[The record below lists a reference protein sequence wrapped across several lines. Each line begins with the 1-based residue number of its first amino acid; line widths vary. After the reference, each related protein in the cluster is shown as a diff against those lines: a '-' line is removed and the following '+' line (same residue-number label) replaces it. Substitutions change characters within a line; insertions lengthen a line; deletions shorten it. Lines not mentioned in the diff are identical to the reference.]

1 MTDKQWKK
9 IRRLFWM
16 GPETRVVTVED
27 IAYAGLDEERA
38 IARQKG
44 LEQGL
49 EQGREQG
56 REEGLA
62 RAREDALAAQR
73 AMLKELWSAKFGKV
87 PRTVST
93 KLAKADA
100 RTLMRWGKRL
110 VTAKA
115 ARDVFA

>member
-1 MTDKQWKK
+1 MSVQHAFVAHLIPDFEFALDDLALRTTDEQ
-9 IRRLFWM
+9 LFWM

-27 IAYAGLDEERA
+27 IAYAGLD
-38 IARQKG
+38 
-44 LEQGL
+44 
-49 EQGREQG
+49 
-56 REEGLA
+56 EGLA

-100 RTLMRWGKRL
+100 RTLMRW
-110 VTAKA
+110 
-115 ARDVFA
+115 